1 MNVERYLNQALEAE
15 HRIHDLQEQ
24 RAFLMDLATGV
35 TQVMNGM
42 PSGSPGTSKIEGAS
56 VKLADLD
63 HKLSKEMTHL
73 AKVVEDITGVINQV
87 PDEKQRR
94 LLHLRYL
101 CGKSWREV
109 QRALGYTN
117 GRSVYYTHRNAKRQ
131 VLAILKE
138 RDLEWLRQEVK
149 RKGSLTK

>member
-15 HRIHDLQEQ
+15 HRIRDLQEQ
-24 RAFLMDLATGV
+24 RAFLMDLATGI

-42 PSGSPGTSKIEGAS
+42 PSGTASTSKIESTS

-63 HKLSKEMTHL
+63 QKLTREMARL
-73 AKVVEDITGVINQV
+73 ADVVEDITGVINQV

-117 GRSVYYTHRNAKRQ
+117 GRSPYYTHRNAKRAVQ
-131 VLAILKE
+131 AILM
-138 RDLEWLRQEVK
+138 K
-149 RKGSLTK
+149 RGGK